1 MEAFQ
6 AEIHRMLGGRTPVE
20 FLRLLPEE
28 RKRVFHEHLVKDDP
42 IIIEEG
48 DDGDEMNPQ
57 IAPGRLLQQ

>member
-1 MEAFQ
+1 
-6 AEIHRMLGGRTPVE
+6 MLGGRTPVE